1 MFLPTTRDEMTKLG
15 WNRCDV
21 ILISGDTY
29 IDSPFI
35 GVAVIGKALWKAGFR
50 VGIIA
55 QPDVNS
61 GDDLVRLGE
70 PELFWGVT
78 GGSVD
83 SMIANYSATLKKR
96 RDDDYTPGI
105 MNNRRPDRAVIV
117 YANLIRRYFKN
128 AAPIVLGGIEASLRR
143 IAHYDY
149 WSDSIRRSIL
159 FDAKADGLVYGMGER
174 TVVDLARRLRDG
186 EETASLRG
194 YCRIAKECPDSAL
207 ELPAWEEVQNSPERF
222 IDMFRLFYNNTDPI
236 TGKRLCQ
243 RYGDR
248 YVVQNPPPPCETGDE
263 MDRIYNVD
271 YERAVHPWY
280 GREGAV
286 RALETIR
293 FAIPTHRGCYGEC
306 HFCAIALH
314 EGRTVRWRSEA
325 SILNEARQL
334 ARHKDF
340 KGNILDL
347 CGPTANMYAIEC
359 KKKLDRG
366 ACADKGCLSPEPCP
380 SLHIDHSRQRNL
392 LAALRDLPGIKK
404 IFLASGVRYDM
415 ILQDRKEGMNY
426 LQDVVW
432 NHVSGQMKIAPE
444 HSEEAVLTVMGKP
457 PCGNGLLRF
466 RDSFRRLT
474 KAAGKEQYLTYYLM
488 AAHPGC
494 DDGHMARLRDFTREE
509 LHIKPEQ
516 VQIFIPAPGTWSAV
530 MYHAETNPFTGEK
543 LFVEKNM
550 VRKNHQKELV
560 TAAMPPSPSARKPR
574 PKGSKKS
581 RHP

>member
-1 MFLPTTRDEMTKLG
+1 MDEMARLG
-15 WNRCDV
+15 WDRCDV

-35 GVAVIGKALWKAGFR
+35 GIAVIGKALWKAGFR

-61 GDDLVRLGE
+61 STDMTRLGE

-83 SMIANYSATLKKR
+83 SMIANYTAVLKKR
-96 RDDDYTPGI
+96 RDDDYTPGG

-117 YANLIRRYFKN
+117 YANLIRRCFKN
-128 AAPIVLGGIEASLRR
+128 TVPIILGGIEASLRR

-149 WSDSIRRSIL
+149 WSNAIRRSIL
-159 FDAKADGLVYGMGER
+159 FDAKADGLVYGMGEQ
-174 TVVDLARRLRDG
+174 TTVDLARRLRSG
-186 EETASLRG
+186 VETASLKG
-194 YCRIAKECPDSAL
+194 YCRIEKECPDDAL
-207 ELPAWEEVQNSPERF
+207 ELPAWDEVRSSPARF
-222 IDMFRLFYNNTDPI
+222 IDMFRLFYDNNDPI
-236 TGKRLCQ
+236 AGKRLCQ
-243 RYGDR
+243 RHGDR
-248 YVVQNPPPPCETGDE
+248 YVVQNPPASCETEEE
-263 MDRIYNVD
+263 MDRIYSVD

-280 GREGAV
+280 GREGPV

-293 FAIPTHRGCYGEC
+293 FAVATHRGCYGEC

-314 EGRTVRWRSEA
+314 EGRTVRSRSET

-334 ARHKDF
+334 IRHKDF

-366 ACADKGCLSPEPCP
+366 ACADKRCLFPEPCP
-380 SLHIDHSRQRNL
+380 SLHIDHARQRHL
-392 LAALRDLPGIKK
+392 LAALRNLPGIKK
-404 IFLASGVRYDM
+404 IFLASGLRYDM

-426 LQDVVW
+426 LRDVVR

-457 PCGNGLLRF
+457 GGSGLLRF
-466 RDSFRRLT
+466 RDSFRSLT
-474 KAAGKEQYLTYYLM
+474 KAAGKDQYLTYYLM

-494 DDGHMARLRDFTREE
+494 DEGHMARLKEFTGKE
-509 LHIKPEQ
+509 LHIQPEQ

-530 MYHAETNPFTGEK
+530 MYHTETNPFTGEK

-550 VRKNHQKELV
+550 ARKNRQKDLI
-560 TAAMPPSPSARKPR
+560 TSPMSPRPSDRKPR
-574 PKGSKKS
+574 PGGSKKY